1 QWMYS
6 LSTDICGALVEI
18 ISGQRFD
25 KYLAE
30 HIFGPLGMTDTA
42 FWVTPEKADRLTAF
56 YCRGPGKSLLLI
68 DDPATS
74 DYLNEPA
81 FFSGGGG
88 LVSTL
93 TDYLRFTEMLRGG
106 GELDGARILGSR
118 TIDLMKRNHLKG
130 GKDLTQIGIGSH
142 SEIANEGVGFG
153 LGFATVLDE
162 ATSGGMGAGDFY
174 WGGAA
179 STIFWVDQKEDLS
192 CVFMTQFM
200 PTGVFDLRGQLR
212 QLVYASIVD

>member
-1 QWMYS
+1 
-6 LSTDICGALVEI
+6 I

-42 FWVTPEKADRLTAF
+42 FYVTPDKAGRLTAN
-56 YCRGPGKSLLLI
+56 YRRGPDKKLQLI

-88 LVSTL
+88 LTSTL
-93 TDYLRFTEMLRGG
+93 ADYLRFTGMLRRG
-106 GELDGARILGSR
+106 GELDGARILGPR

-130 GKDLTQIGIGSH
+130 GKDLTQMALGSF
-142 SEIANEGVGFG
+142 SETANEGVGFG

-162 ATSGGMGAGDFY
+162 VTSGG
-174 WGGAA
+174 
-179 STIFWVDQKEDLS
+179 
-192 CVFMTQFM
+192 
-200 PTGVFDLRGQLR
+200 
-212 QLVYASIVD
+212 